1 MENLTFEQLS
11 ERGQQEVFATIKSY
25 SDSIP
30 KNYANLLERVKILE
44 ENGYVRGEHFEYNYN
59 LQTTFRRVYDGIGFY
74 EFDVN
79 FISPRVTLLV
89 KRFSKYSDKLDIEEM
104 GVSWE
109 DQNGLIYCALSEK
122 RNRACKPTTMLEK
135 LKVHNSRQE
144 FMFERFS
151 EEKTIVEQIM
161 ESYRLDYPTA
171 TVTTHENY
179 NHRGNSYSA
188 DTPIIQL
195 KFPTGSMMEVAIK
208 LDNPE
213 SREIIKIKD
222 GSGDW
227 SLTKSILAYFNQQ
240 NLAVEVNR

>member
-1 MENLTFEQLS
+1 MEKLKFDQLS
-11 ERGQQEVFATIKSY
+11 EQAQRNVFATIKSY

-30 KNYANLLERVKILE
+30 ANCAELLKRVNILE
-44 ENGYVRGEHFEYNYN
+44 KNGYVKGEHFEYNYD
-59 LQTTFRRVYDGIGFY
+59 LQISKQKAYEGIGFF
-74 EFDVN
+74 EFEVSYLTPN
-79 FISPRVTLLV
+79 IKLLV
-89 KRFSKYSDKLDIEEM
+89 NRFNKHSNKIDIEEM
-104 GVSWE
+104 FLTWWDE
-109 DQNGLIYCALSEK
+109 GLIRCSLTETK
-122 RNRACKPTTMLEK
+122 RYCKPKTMLEK

-144 FMFERFS
+144 FMFKRFS
-151 EEKTIVEQIM
+151 EETTIVERIM

-179 NHRGNSYSA
+179 NHRANSYSA

-195 KFPTGSMMEVAIK
+195 RFPTGSMMEIAIK

-240 NLAVEVNR
+240 EPCGVEATA

>member
-1 MENLTFEQLS
+1 
-11 ERGQQEVFATIKSY
+11 
-25 SDSIP
+25 
-30 KNYANLLERVKILE
+30 
-44 ENGYVRGEHFEYNYN
+44 
-59 LQTTFRRVYDGIGFY
+59 VYDGIGFF

-109 DQNGLIYCALSEK
+109 DQNGLIYCALSET

-135 LKVHNSRQE
+135 LKIHNSRQE
-144 FMFERFS
+144 FLFNHNNKKSSM
-151 EEKTIVEQIM
+151 VEQIM

-171 TVTTHENY
+171 IVATHENY

-195 KFPTGSMMEVAIK
+195 RFPTGSMMEIAIK

-213 SREIIKIKD
+213 SREIIRVVD

-227 SLTKSILAYFNQQ
+227 SLTNSILAYFNQQ
-240 NLAVEVNR
+240 EPCGVEATA

>member
-1 MENLTFEQLS
+1 MEKLTFDQLS
-11 ERGQQEVFATIKSY
+11 ERAQQEVFATIKSY

-30 KNYANLLERVKILE
+30 TNYVNLLERVKILE
-44 ENGYVRGEHFEYNYN
+44 DNGYVKGEHFEYNYD
-59 LQTTFRRVYDGIGFY
+59 LQTASRQVYDGIGFF

-89 KRFSKYSDKLDIEEM
+89 NRFSKYSDKLAIEEM
-104 GVSWE
+104 GVSWDNE
-109 DQNGLIYCALSEK
+109 LIYCALSET
-122 RNRACKPTTMLEK
+122 NRYCKPKTMLEK

-144 FMFERFS
+144 FIFKRFS
-151 EEKTIVEQIM
+151 EERTIVEQIM

-240 NLAVEVNR
+240 EPCGV